1 MKNIPL
7 IILCGGL
14 GSRLREETEFKPK
27 SMIAVGDK
35 PIIWHI
41 MKVYKHQGFNNF
53 IFALGYKGEMIA
65 DYFLKNNKE
74 KFNITAIDTGQETL
88 TGERIL
94 KLKKYIKTDLFMV
107 TYGDGVGNVDVNE
120 VIKYHKKKKV
130 IGTITGVHPTSKWGL
145 INSDENNLIISFR
158 QKPVLKEYVNGGF
171 MVFNRSFLS
180 YLRKGE
186 MIEDAFIR
194 LTEKKQL
201 AVYNH
206 DDFWHAMD
214 TYQDMEEFNKM
225 WKKNPK
231 WKIWK

>member
-1 MKNIPL
+1 MKNIPV

-27 SMIAVGDK
+27 SMIAVGEK

-41 MKVYKHQGFNNF
+41 MKVYKHLGFNNF

-65 DYFLKNNKE
+65 DYFSKNNKE
-74 KFNITAIDTGQETL
+74 KFNITAVDTGQETL

-94 KLKKYIKTDLFMV
+94 KLRKYIKTDMFMV
-107 TYGDGVGNVDVNE
+107 TYGDGVGDVDVNDLIE
-120 VIKYHKKKKV
+120 YHKKKNV

-158 QKPVLKEYVNGGF
+158 QKPILKEYVNGGF
-171 MVFNRSFLS
+171 MIFNKSFLS

-186 MIEDAFIR
+186 MIEDAFLR
-194 LTEKKQL
+194 LTKKKQL

-206 DDFWHAMD
+206 DKFWHAMD
-214 TYQDMEEFNKM
+214 TYQDMEEFNRM